1 MGMSYFYDGEFCF
14 SRTIS
19 EAEAEEVLDVL
30 RFEPDVVYEVECNT
44 LRLIT
49 SGEAYSGRNEELRD
63 LEEWCKK
70 RGLHLVEGSYLH
82 YTGDSDG
89 AYYLENGKMTDH
101 ELKDYILWGTPTEE
115 LIEELKRRGIWQKQQ
130 RLIEIGRNILYWEL
144 DTAEYPPTREILDRF
159 DVTAEDLEAFNLSEY
174 KELLEE
180 TQEEDEEYD

>member
-30 RFEPDVVYEVECNT
+30 RFEPVVVYEVECNT

-63 LEEWCKK
+63 LEEWCEK

-82 YTGDSDG
+82 YTGDS
-89 AYYLENGKMTDH
+89 AIALITASLFRKAHTDCN
-101 ELKDYILWGTPTEE
+101 T
-115 LIEELKRRGIWQKQQ
+115 
-130 RLIEIGRNILYWEL
+130 
-144 DTAEYPPTREILDRF
+144 
-159 DVTAEDLEAFNLSEY
+159 V
-174 KELLEE
+174 E
-180 TQEEDEEYD
+180 TKVAK